1 MKLKVQ
7 MYDKTLPYAF
17 TLMIKLHDAGSHFER
32 QQNNGVS
39 IANKQSQ
46 SV

>member
-1 MKLKVQ
+1 VKLKVQ
-7 MYDKTLPYAF
+7 MTLRYAF
-17 TLMIKLHDAGSHFER
+17 ALMIKLHGAGSHFER
-32 QQNNGVS
+32 QQYNGVS